1 LAHFEAKNL
10 EISGFPLTNLQ
21 ISIKGI
27 VQGVGFRPFVYSL
40 AQKYNINGKV
50 WNTSSGVEI
59 QVSGQPNAIAKFLHE
74 LHYNPPTLARIDQ
87 LESFSID
94 TVSPPGF
101 EIKESQSNS
110 DDFMLIS
117 PDISIC
123 MDCQRELFNPHNR
136 RFRYPFINCTNCGPR
151 LTIITDIPYDRPKT
165 TMAEFELCPECREDY
180 GNPADRRFHA
190 QPIACP
196 RCGPSL
202 VFRLPDG
209 QIHYKEDAL
218 SLARESLKNGRI
230 IAIKGLGGYHIA
242 CDASNDNAVKQ
253 LISRKHRSEK
263 PLALMAFDES
273 IIAKFCKV
281 TPSESQLLKSIQHPI
296 VLLEKKMDCSLPDNI
311 APNQKNLGFMLPYTP
326 LHLLLLEPE
335 PDFPKVLV
343 MTSGN
348 ISEEPI
354 AHDDE
359 DAFKRLSPLVDGFLT
374 HNRSINTRVDD
385 SVGRIFENR
394 PYPIRRSRGYAPNPI
409 VLPGN
414 VPEMLACGAELKNTF
429 ALSRENYAF
438 VSHHIGDL
446 ENYETLRAFES
457 GIEHFQRLF
466 NIKPQF
472 IVCDLHPDYLSST
485 YAMSRALKEEL
496 PLVKVQ
502 HHHAHLSSCLVD
514 NHLDSKEPVIG
525 IILDGTGFGSD
536 GSIWGG
542 EFLLGNH
549 AGFSRPIHLASVP
562 LPGGDSSIRQPAK
575 IGLSYLI
582 FSGVSIDNDLPP
594 VAHFSGENLNLIQSQ
609 MSHGINCPLTSSM
622 GRLFDAVSSIIGI
635 RQSVTYEAQAAID
648 LENCCDKSEN
658 GVYTYAFENGVI
670 NTRFII
676 KEIVEDWR
684 RKENKGIISA
694 KFHNTVARIC
704 LDASLDIRK
713 NNGVA
718 TVALSGG
725 VWQNITLLQKTK
737 PLLEENGFTV
747 LIHNQ
752 VPSNDGGISLGQ
764 LMVASTIQS
773 I

>member
-1 LAHFEAKNL
+1 MT
-10 EISGFPLTNLQ
+10 SLQ

-40 AQKYNINGKV
+40 AKKYKIDGKV

-59 QVSGQPNAIAKFLHE
+59 QVSGQPDAIANFLDE
-74 LHYNPPTLARIDQ
+74 LRNNPPPLARIDL
-87 LESFSID
+87 LESSSID
-94 TVSPPGF
+94 VVFPPGF
-101 EIKESQSNS
+101 EIQESQSNA
-110 DDFMLIS
+110 DDFLLIS
-117 PDISIC
+117 PDTTIC
-123 MDCQRELFNPHNR
+123 KDCQRELFDPQDR

-151 LTIITDIPYDRPKT
+151 LTIITDIPYDRPNT
-165 TMAEFELCPECREDY
+165 TMMEFELCPECREEYD
-180 GNPADRRFHA
+180 NPADRRFHA

-202 VFRLPDG
+202 TFQLIGG
-209 QIHYKEDAL
+209 QAFYEEDAIAQ
-218 SLARESLKNGRI
+218 ARENHKKGRI

-242 CDASNDNAVKQ
+242 CDANNQDAVEQ
-253 LISRKHRSEK
+253 LIRRKHRSEK
-263 PLALMAFDES
+263 PLALMSFNQPVIE
-273 IIAKFCKV
+273 KFCTV
-281 TPSESQLLKSIQHPI
+281 TPSESQLLNSVQHPI
-296 VLLEKKMDCSLPDNI
+296 VLLEKMMDCGLPEII
-311 APNQKNLGFMLPYTP
+311 APNQNHLGFMLPYTP
-326 LHLLLLEPE
+326 LHLLLLEPA
-335 PDFPKVLV
+335 PDFPEVLV

-354 AHDDE
+354 AHEDE
-359 DAFKRLSPLVDGFLT
+359 DAINRLSPLVDGFLT
-374 HNRSINTRVDD
+374 HNRSIYTRIDD
-385 SVGRIFENR
+385 SVVRIFEDR
-394 PYPIRRSRGYAPNPI
+394 PYPIRRSRGYAPNAI
-409 VLPGN
+409 VLPAK
-414 VPEMLACGAELKNTF
+414 VPEILACGAELKNTF

-466 NIKPQF
+466 RIKPE
-472 IVCDLHPDYLSST
+472 IVVSDLHPDYLSST
-485 YAMSRALKEEL
+485 YAMNRAQKEEL
-496 PLVKVQ
+496 PLIKVQ

-514 NHLDSKEPVIG
+514 NHWDTKESVIG
-525 IILDGTGFGSD
+525 IILDGTGYGSD

-542 EFLLGNH
+542 EFLLGNYS
-549 AGFSRPIHLASVP
+549 GFSRPLHLASVP

-575 IGLSYLI
+575 IGLSYLA
-582 FSGVSIDNDLPP
+582 FSGIALEDDLPP
-594 VAHFSGENLNLIQSQ
+594 VSHFSGENLNLLQSQ
-609 MSHGINCPLTSSM
+609 MSHGINSPLTSSM

-635 RQSVTYEAQAAID
+635 RQTVTYEAQAAID
-648 LENCCDKSEN
+648 LENCCDNSEK
-658 GVYTYAFENGVI
+658 GVYTYSFEDGVI

-684 RKENKGIISA
+684 RKVNKGIISA
-694 KFHNTVARIC
+694 RFHNTIARIC
-704 LDASLDIRK
+704 LEASLDIRK
-713 NNGVA
+713 KTGVEII
-718 TVALSGG
+718 ALSGG

-764 LMVASTIQS
+764 LIVASTIQE